1 MRNIFSKELRQ
12 EVWYTIKKNKRR
24 TLFTSLGV
32 FAGMFFFT
40 LLTGLGNGIRN
51 GINGTMEGVA
61 SDMFLI
67 MPGRT
72 TLPYEGYKANRFITT
87 DYSDY
92 EFLRHRVTTTREF
105 AATASWGG
113 MFSSPA
119 VKLNGKSQNWTV
131 MGLSDNYFPYMA
143 QNIIVHGR
151 NMRPEEINNGDHI
164 CLIGDR
170 MAEEYYGADK
180 ISDAVG
186 QMLTVDGVPFR
197 IVGVT
202 RPQNDGMN
210 MGFNP
215 SWSVMIPISTATHG
229 DPTTFTLLYYS
240 PKPGL
245 DKKAAEEEI
254 LPLLFQRH
262 NIDPRDDK
270 VFSTFGMET
279 FLAIFD
285 SIERI
290 INVLIW
296 VIGLGTLFSG
306 VISVS
311 NILLVTVRERQ
322 REIGVRRAI
331 GAKPR
336 DIRLQFMLEAVF
348 IIFLAG
354 MAGLVI
360 GLLICLGIGTVVENI
375 PQVATFFNRP
385 YPSTQVLI
393 FSLAIMAL
401 SGVLAGLLP
410 VYKAL
415 QIKAID
421 AIRDE

>member
-12 EVWYTIKKNKRR
+12 EVWYTIKTNKRR

-40 LLTGLGNGIRN
+40 LLTGLGNGIQN
-51 GINGTMEGVA
+51 GINSTMDGVA
-61 SDMFLI
+61 SDMFLV

-72 TLPYEGYKANRFITT
+72 TLPYKGFKANRFILT

-92 EFLRHRVTTTREF
+92 EYLRKRLTTVREL

-113 MFSSPA
+113 MFSSPNI
-119 VKLNGKSQNWTV
+119 KINGKSRSYTV
-131 MGLSDNYFPYMA
+131 MGLSDNYFPDMA
-143 QNIIVHGR
+143 RNIILHGR
-151 NMRPEEINNGDHI
+151 NMTPEEINRGDHI
-164 CLIGDR
+164 CLVGDA
-170 MAEEYYGADK
+170 MIENFYDKDK
-180 ISDAVG
+180 IADAVG
-186 QMLTVDGVPFR
+186 EILIVDGTPFR
-197 IVGVT
+197 IVGIT
-202 RPQNDGMN
+202 KPYNDGMN

-215 SWSVMIPISTATHG
+215 SWAVMMPIKTAIHG
-229 DPTTFTLLYYS
+229 NPTTFTLLYYS

-245 DKKAAEEEI
+245 DKRAAEEEI
-254 LPLLFQRH
+254 LPLLYQRH
-262 NIDPRDDK
+262 NIAPEDDK

-331 GAKPR
+331 GAKPG
-336 DIRLQFMLEAVF
+336 DIRRQFMLEAVF
-348 IIFLAG
+348 IILLAG
-354 MAGLVI
+354 TAGLVF
-360 GLLICLGIGTVVENI
+360 GLLIDLGIGAVVEQI
-375 PQVATFFNRP
+375 PQAAGFFNRP
-385 YPSTQVLI
+385 YPSFEILI
-393 FSLAIMAL
+393 FSLFIMGL
-401 SGVLAGLLP
+401 SGILAGLLP

>member
-1 MRNIFSKELRQ
+1 MRNIFSKELQQ
-12 EVWYTIKKNKRR
+12 EVWYTIKTNKRR

-51 GINGTMEGVA
+51 GIGHIMDGVS
-61 SDMFLI
+61 SDLVLV

-72 TLPYEGYKANRFITT
+72 TFPYKGFKANRFIET
-87 DYSDY
+87 DYSDFVY
-92 EFLRHRVTTTREF
+92 LRKRLTTVREV
-105 AATASWGG
+105 AGATPWGG
-113 MFSSPA
+113 LFGSNL
-119 VKLNGKSQNWTV
+119 VVLNGKAHNYTV
-131 MGLSDNYFPYMA
+131 MGISDNYFPDMV
-143 QNIIVHGR
+143 QNIVVYGR
-151 NMRPEEINNGDHI
+151 NMSADEINNGDRV
-164 CLIGDR
+164 CLIGDK
-170 MAEEYYGADK
+170 MAETYFAERN
-180 ISDAVG
+180 ISEAVG
-186 QMLTVDGVPFR
+186 KYLTIDGIPFR
-197 IVGVT
+197 IVGINK
-202 RPQNDGMN
+202 PYSDNIN

-215 SWSVMIPISTATHG
+215 SWSVILPMVVATQGNPNKST
-229 DPTTFTLLYYS
+229 LIYYS

-245 DKKAAEEEI
+245 DKKAAEKEI
-254 LPLLFQRH
+254 LPLLYQRH
-262 NIDPRDDK
+262 HIDPADDK

-279 FLAIFD
+279 FLAIFGM
-285 SIERI
+285 IERI

-331 GAKPR
+331 GAKPA
-336 DIRLQFMLEAVF
+336 DIRRQFMLEAVF
-348 IIFLAG
+348 IIALSG
-354 MAGLVI
+354 MAGLI
-360 GLLICLGIGTVVENI
+360 FGLFLLLGIGAVTEQTMVG
-375 PQVATFFNRP
+375 QFLDRP
-385 YPSTQVLI
+385 YPSGGVLL
-393 FSLAIMAL
+393 FSLIVMGL